1 VALDSMPSSFHLT
14 HQSNLDVLGLDDRA
28 STGRLKVGGR
38 ADPDPLHEI
47 CGSLADALYD
57 WWDKSPP
64 PLVYRTRSMPGAGR
78 TIAFTQS
85 IFVNVVSV
93 GRLRD
98 ATALHVYLV
107 LRAGFTV
114 PEAWLR

>member
-1 VALDSMPSSFHLT
+1 MPSALHLT
-14 HQSNLDVLGLDDRA
+14 RQSNLDVLGLDDRA
-28 STGRLKVGGR
+28 STGRIEVGGR
-38 ADPDPLHEI
+38 ADPDPLLDI
-47 CGSLADALYD
+47 CGALADALYD
-57 WWDKSPP
+57 WWDTSPP

-78 TIAFTQS
+78 SIAFTQS
-85 IFVNVVSV
+85 GAGKVVSV

-107 LRAGFTV
+107 LQTGFSV